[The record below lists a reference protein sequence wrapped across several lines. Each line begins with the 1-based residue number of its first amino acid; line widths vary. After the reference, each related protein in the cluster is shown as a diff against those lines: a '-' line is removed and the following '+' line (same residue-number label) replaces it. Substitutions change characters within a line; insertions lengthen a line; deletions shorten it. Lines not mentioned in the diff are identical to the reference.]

1 MSYLDARVLDRGLEV
16 LVRETTRLLIG
27 PHEPTDYHDA
37 VNTALGHV
45 VPSVVGP
52 SNYLPV
58 GRKVIV
64 LEVIYGRVL
73 YDGDAAFWSLVDDR
87 ESALRLLAAGSLAY
101 ALDVAAGN
109 AFTLTAFEIAI
120 PGAQA
125 GTGTPP
131 IIVSGT
137 VGATY
142 RTVMGVGSS

>member
-27 PHEPTDYHDA
+27 PAEPTDYGSAMHG
-37 VNTALGHV
+37 ALGWV

-64 LEVIYGRVL
+64 LEIIYGMVFH
-73 YDGDAAFWSLVDDR
+73 DGHAAFWSLVDDR
-87 ESALRLLAAGSLAY
+87 EGAVRLLAAGSLGNP
-101 ALDVAAGN
+101 LDVAAGN

-120 PGAQA
+120 PGAQP

-142 RTVMGVGSS
+142 RTFVGAVS